1 MRRTTW
7 AIAIALATLAAGALP
22 AAATPEQEAAEEAAY
37 VVAYAE
43 GVSATDGAAALAELG
58 AEVVRAN
65 DAVGV
70 ATVTSTD
77 PDFVLAAAA
86 HADLEGAVRDRAI
99 GQLPQQSP
107 AERDEVEA
115 LDTTAAAGAVEA
127 EAEAEPLL
135 GLQWGNEMI
144 GATPDGSYAIQQGD
158 ERVLVGIID
167 SGIDAS
173 HPDLA
178 DKVDVGLSRN
188 FTTDIPI
195 IDGPCDEEP
204 DQSCD
209 DPATVDE
216 SGHGTHVAGTVGA
229 ALNGLGTAG
238 VAPGVT
244 LVNLRAGQDGGYLFL
259 QPVVDAIT
267 YAGDIGVDVANMS
280 FYVDPW
286 LFNCRNNPAD
296 SPEAQIEQRTI
307 IAAMQ
312 RALTYAHFR
321 GVTLIGSAGNNAI
334 DLGRPEIDTSSPDF
348 PPDIAY
354 ERPVD
359 NSCLVL
365 PTEGRFV
372 LSVTAVGPSGRKSYY
387 SSYGVEQAELAAPGG
402 DAWDYP
408 GTPQYGTAG
417 NRILSTY
424 PEFVLRENGLI
435 DEAGNPTTPSVIR
448 NCDEGVCGYYAYLQG
463 TSMAS
468 PHAAGVAALIVS
480 EYGRDDAARGG
491 LKMRPAVVGRVLRD
505 TATDV
510 ACPEPRDVQ
519 YITGAAATV
528 NPAYDATCEGGARFN
543 GFFGHGLVDAVAAVG
558 GQE

>member
-1 MRRTTW
+1 MRRMSW
-7 AIAIALATLAAGALP
+7 VIGVALASLAAALP
-22 AAATPEQEAAEEAAY
+22 AAATPDQEVAGEATY
-37 VVAYAE
+37 VVAYGD
-43 GVSATDGAAALAELG
+43 GVSAAEGAAALSEIG
-58 AEVVRAN
+58 AEVVRTN
-65 DAVGV
+65 EAVGV
-70 ATVTSTD
+70 ATVTSSD
-77 PDFVLAAAA
+77 PGFVLAAAA

-99 GQLPQQSP
+99 GQLPQVAP
-107 AERDEVEA
+107 ADRDDVEA
-115 LDTTAAAGAVEA
+115 LETDVAAAPAAPA
-127 EAEAEPLL
+127 EIGAEPLL

-144 GATPDGSYAIQQGD
+144 GATPDGSYAVQPGD
-158 ERVLVGIID
+158 DRVLVGIID

-178 DKVDVGLSRN
+178 PNVDVGLSRN

-216 SGHGTHVAGTVGA
+216 SGHGTHVAGTVAA
-229 ALNGLGTAG
+229 ALNGLGTSG

-244 LVNLRAGQDGGYLFL
+244 LVNIRAGQDGGYLFL

-267 YAGDIGVDVANMS
+267 YAGAIGVDVANMS

-286 LFNCRNNPAD
+286 LFNCRDNPAD
-296 SPEAQIEQRTI
+296 SAEAQIEQRTI

-312 RALTYAHFR
+312 RALTYAHVR
-321 GVTLIGSAGNNAI
+321 GVTLIGSAGNNGI
-334 DLGRPEIDTSSPDF
+334 DLGRPETDTTSPDF

-354 ERPVD
+354 DRPVD

-372 LSVTAVGPSGRKSYY
+372 QSVTAVGPSGRKSYY
-387 SSYGVEQAELAAPGG
+387 SSYGVEQAEVSAPGG

-424 PEFVLRENGLI
+424 PEGVLRANGLI
-435 DEAGNPTTPSVIR
+435 DAAGNPTTPTVIK
-448 NCDEGVCGYYAYLQG
+448 NCDEGVCGYYVYLQG

-480 EYGRDDAARGG
+480 EYGTDDVRRGG
-491 LKMRPAVVGRVLRD
+491 LRMRPGAVARILRA

-528 NPAYDATCEGGARFN
+528 NPAYDATCEGGASFN
-543 GFFGHGLVDAVAAVG
+543 GFFGHGLVNAAAAV
-558 GQE
+558 QRR